1 MALVDYNKTT
11 WVNDNAPALN
21 EINLNNIEN
30 GIERV
35 TAAVQV
41 LEDNKYVLPG
51 STAANIGGVRTKL
64 TTSPTG
70 ATLEIFS
77 SN

>member
-21 EINLNNIEN
+21 ETNLNNIEN

-35 TAAVQV
+35 TSAVQA

-51 STAANIGGVRTKL
+51 STSVDIGGIRTKL
-64 TTSPTG
+64 TTSPNG
-70 ATLEIFS
+70 ATLEIFTT
-77 SN
+77 N